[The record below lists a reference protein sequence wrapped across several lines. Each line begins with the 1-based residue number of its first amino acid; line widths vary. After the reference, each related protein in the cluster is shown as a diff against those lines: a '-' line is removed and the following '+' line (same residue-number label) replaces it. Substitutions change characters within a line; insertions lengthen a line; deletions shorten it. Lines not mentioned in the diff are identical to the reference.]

1 MTPLK
6 HVKFG
11 FILGLAVLG
20 ATCVERLTGAE
31 VPQSGPDPD
40 ALAALGRT
48 LFFDTNLSK
57 NRKQS
62 CASCHEPARAF
73 TDGKDNGVA
82 GAVSIGDDGTS
93 LGDRNAPTTTYA
105 FLTPTFHK
113 NAQGHYV
120 GGLFHNGRAAT
131 LNDQAVEPF
140 TNPIELG
147 FPNPAALVARIK
159 ENPKYATMFKQLFG
173 ESVFAETDKALAA
186 VAESIS
192 AFERSELFAT
202 FDSKYD
208 RYLRGEYQMTA
219 HEALGRTL
227 FFSPLTHCTSCH
239 LLHISTLAAGE
250 TFTNYRYY
258 NIGIPPNPTVREKNG
273 LGAAYRDL
281 GLLEH
286 PEMDDGSFAG
296 KFKVPTLRNV
306 AVTGPY
312 MHNGVFKELRTA
324 IMFYNQY
331 MVRNFVSENNPE
343 TGKPWAKPE
352 VAESVD
358 VDLLR
363 QGQPIDDNRASA
375 LIAFLETLTD
385 RRYEAL
391 LKNPSRDQPRHST
404 VDSNYVKTKKRT
416 QDRP

>member
-1 MTPLK
+1 MNSINYIK
-6 HVKFG
+6 
-11 FILGLAVLG
+11 LGVFLSLAVLG
-20 ATCVERLTGAE
+20 ATCVERSTSAE
-31 VPQSGPDPD
+31 VAQTGPDPN

-57 NRKQS
+57 NRTQS

-73 TDGKDNGVA
+73 TDGRDNGVA

-93 LGDRNAPTTTYA
+93 LGDRNAPTTIYA
-105 FLTPTFHK
+105 FLSPTFHK
-113 NAQGHYV
+113 DAEGHYV

-147 FPNPAALVARIK
+147 FPNRAALVARIK
-159 ENPKYATMFKQLFG
+159 ENPEYATMFKQLFG
-173 ESVFAETDKALAA
+173 ESVFAATDKVLAA
-186 VAESIS
+186 VADSIG
-192 AFERSELFAT
+192 AFERSKLFAP

-208 RYLRGEYQMTA
+208 RYLRGEYQMTPQ
-219 HEALGRTL
+219 EALGQIL

-239 LLHISTLAAGE
+239 LLHTSTLTAGE
-250 TFTNYRYY
+250 TFTNYRYH
-258 NIGIPPNPTVREKNG
+258 NIGIPLNPTVRKKNG
-273 LGAAYRDL
+273 LGAAHRDL

-286 PEMDDGSFAG
+286 PEIDDRSFAG

-331 MVRNFVSENNPE
+331 MVRNFVSETNPE
-343 TGKPWAKPE
+343 TGEPWAKPE

-363 QGQPIDDNRASA
+363 QGQPIDDGRANA

-391 LKNPSRDQPRHST
+391 LKKPSRDQLRHST
-404 VDSNYVKTKKRT
+404 IDPAYPN
-416 QDRP
+416 P

>member
-1 MTPLK
+1 MTRINGVTLG
-6 HVKFG
+6 V
-11 FILGLAVLG
+11 LMGLAVLG
-20 ATCVERLTGAE
+20 ATCIERLTAAE
-31 VPQSGPDPD
+31 VAQIDPDPK
-40 ALAALGRT
+40 ALAALGRA

-57 NRKQS
+57 NRTQS
-62 CASCHEPARAF
+62 CASCHDPARAF
-73 TDGKDNGVA
+73 SDGKDNGVA

-105 FLTPTFHK
+105 FLSPTFHQD
-113 NAQGHYV
+113 AQGHYV

-147 FPNPAALVARIK
+147 FPNRAALVARIK

-173 ESVFAETDKALAA
+173 KSVFAATDKALAA

-192 AFERSELFAT
+192 TFERSELFAT

-219 HEALGRTL
+219 QEALGRTL

-239 LLHISTLAAGE
+239 LLNTSTMTAGE
-250 TFTNYRYY
+250 TFTNYRYH
-258 NIGIPPNPTVREKNG
+258 NIGIPPNPTVREKNS
-273 LGAAYRDL
+273 LGAAHRDL

-286 PEMDDGSFAG
+286 PEIDDRSFAG

-331 MVRNFVSENNPE
+331 MVRNYVSDTNPE
-343 TGKPWAKPE
+343 TGEPWAKPE

-363 QGQPIDDNRASA
+363 QGQPIDDGRASA

-385 RRYEAL
+385 LRYEAL
-391 LKNPSRDQPRHST
+391 LKKPSRDQPRHST
-404 VDSNYVKTKKRT
+404 IDAAYPK
-416 QDRP
+416 P